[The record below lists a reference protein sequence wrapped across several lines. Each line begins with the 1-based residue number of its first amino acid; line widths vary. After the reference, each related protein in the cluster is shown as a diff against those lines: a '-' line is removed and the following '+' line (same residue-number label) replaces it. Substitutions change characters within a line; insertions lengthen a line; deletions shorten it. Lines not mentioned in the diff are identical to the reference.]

1 MGSTQTIEVTANDE
15 TALRDHLTTWHAE
28 QHGIAPGYQGARILA
43 EDGRAG
49 RYLIEVDF
57 ASREDADRNNERP
70 ETAGWATKL
79 GELTSG
85 DAAYRS
91 FRHVS
96 STSEP

>member
-15 TALRDHLTTWHAE
+15 TAL
-28 QHGIAPGYQGARILA
+28 
-43 EDGRAG
+43 
-49 RYLIEVDF
+49 
-57 ASREDADRNNERP
+57 
-70 ETAGWATKL
+70 
-79 GELTSG
+79 SG